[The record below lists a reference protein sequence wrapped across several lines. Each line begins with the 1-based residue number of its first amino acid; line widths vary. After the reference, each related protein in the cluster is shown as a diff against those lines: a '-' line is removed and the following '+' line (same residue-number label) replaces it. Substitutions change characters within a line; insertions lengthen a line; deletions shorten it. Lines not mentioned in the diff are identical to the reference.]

1 LRQADL
7 VEPRAA
13 PRHVATVLDGFRET
27 LAGWLKT
34 NRHRGKRERRSLK
47 TMYHE
52 LVAMGYRG
60 GYGRVAAFSRTF
72 YAEESQGGT
81 AYVPLKFAL
90 GEAFQFDWSTEYP
103 FVGGLR
109 RQVQAAHTK
118 LCASR
123 AFFLSA
129 YPTQSHEMLFDAHAR
144 AFAAFH
150 GITGKGIYDNP
161 KTIVDR
167 VGRGKVRTVNARFEA
182 MCSHYLFEPE
192 FCNVAAGWEKGI
204 VEKNV
209 QDRRRHIWL
218 EAQQRRWAHWDELNE
233 WLAQQCRAAWVE
245 MKHPEWPDLAIE
257 DVLEQERTKLMPC
270 PKPFDGYVE
279 YPVRVTSTALVHL
292 ERNRYSVPTRYA
304 HRVLS
309 LRVYPMRIEVVADA
323 EKVAG
328 HERSFE
334 RDRTIY
340 DWRHYIEIL
349 QTKPGAL
356 RNGAPFETMPE
367 PLRKLQRHLLTH
379 PGGDRAMAQLLAA
392 VTVHGLEAILQAT
405 EAALAV
411 GKPSAEHV
419 VYLTAQLKERG
430 QLPPAR
436 VESALVLREE
446 PRADVDRYE
455 QLRLPPALGAFLLAS
470 VGPGAVRMRRRPCP
484 LNSPTRSRRS
494 SSTAWPVA
502 CPSCWPSPGTASSSP
517 RPSSGT

>member
-1 LRQADL
+1 
-7 VEPRAA
+7 
-13 PRHVATVLDGFRET
+13 
-27 LAGWLKT
+27 
-34 NRHRGKRERRSLK
+34 
-47 TMYHE
+47 
-52 LVAMGYRG
+52 
-60 GYGRVAAFSRTF
+60 
-72 YAEESQGGT
+72 
-81 AYVPLKFAL
+81 
-90 GEAFQFDWSTEYP
+90 
-103 FVGGLR
+103 
-109 RQVQAAHTK
+109 
-118 LCASR
+118 
-123 AFFLSA
+123 
-129 YPTQSHEMLFDAHAR
+129 
-144 AFAAFH
+144 
-150 GITGKGIYDNP
+150 
-161 KTIVDR
+161 
-167 VGRGKVRTVNARFEA
+167 
-182 MCSHYLFEPE
+182 
-192 FCNVAAGWEKGI
+192 
-204 VEKNV
+204 
-209 QDRRRHIWL
+209 
-218 EAQQRRWAHWDELNE
+218 
-233 WLAQQCRAAWVE
+233 

-309 LRVYPMRIEVVADA
+309 LRVYPTRIEIVADS
-323 EKVAG
+323 EKVAH
-328 HERSFE
+328 HERCFE

-340 DWRHYIEIL
+340 DWRHYIDIL

-392 VTVHGLEAILQAT
+392 VAVHGLEAILQAT

-430 QLPPAR
+430 QLQPSR

-470 VGPGAVRMRRRPCP
+470 VALAPIVCGGAHVR
-484 LNSPTRSRRS
+484 
-494 SSTAWPVA
+494 
-502 CPSCWPSPGTASSSP
+502 
-517 RPSSGT
+517 